1 MKIEIRKVLVDNL
14 ITLSPF
20 ILYVIILLLFEY
32 LIQLPRTLQQQYLL
46 DLEIDKLNPPV
57 NAILLEKV
65 NSNGTSRVSVSEV
78 YFVDW
83 KGNDIFNYYFK
94 GLIENGWV
102 NIGRD
107 EISYYEVTQA
117 YCKQKYDLYLRYYEE
132 SSKWIYSITIY
143 WGGLGQCDRTILSN
157 WDYYLKIF
165 LFFLTMVLLFILQIK
180 QIRKY
185 YRISKQN

>member
-1 MKIEIRKVLVDNL
+1 LKVETRKVLVDDL

-20 ILYVIILLLFEY
+20 ILYVIILLSFEY
-32 LIQLPRTLQQQYLL
+32 LIQLPRTLQQQPLL
-46 DLEIDKLNPPV
+46 DIEIDKLDPPV

-65 NSNGTSRVSVSEV
+65 NSHGTSQVSVREV

-83 KGNDIFNYYFK
+83 KGNEIFNYYFK

-107 EISYYEVTQA
+107 EISYNDVSQA

-143 WGGLGQCDRTILSN
+143 WGDLGQCDRTILTN
-157 WDYYLKIF
+157 WDYYLKIIIF
-165 LFFLTMVLLFILQIK
+165 LLTMVLMFILKIK

-185 YRISKQN
+185 YRNYKQN